1 VRTEARFPGLEQ
13 SAGHYESFYLKAAPP
28 DGGRALWIRHT
39 VHKRPG
45 REATCSV
52 WFTLFG
58 PEGPRAAKVTL
69 PAGALSTPDGAYV
82 RIGDTEM
89 GPGRAEGAVST
100 DTFSAEWKLSF
111 EDRHAPLH
119 HLPSERMYTAK
130 LPRTKLL
137 SPHPGALFSGSV
149 TLDGERVPVESWPG
163 MVGHN
168 WGAEH
173 AERWIWI
180 HGAEFEGGGPGDYL
194 DVAAG
199 RIKLGPL
206 RTPWIANGS
215 IVVGGEAH
223 RLGGLGR
230 TYGTEIK
237 ERPTGCEF
245 VIAGRRITVR
255 GKVEAPAERFV
266 GWTYADPDGGEHD
279 TVNCSIADMELRV
292 ERPGHKH
299 VHLRVPAAAT
309 YELGMREHDHEI
321 PIQDYPD
328 G

>member
-1 VRTEARFPGLEQ
+1 MRTEARFPGLEP
-13 SAGHYESFYLKAAPP
+13 SAGHYESFYLKTAPP
-28 DGGRALWIRHT
+28 EGGRALWIRHT
-39 VHKRPG
+39 IHKRPG
-45 REATCSV
+45 QEPTCSI

-58 PEGPRAAKVTL
+58 PEGPRATKVTL
-69 PAGALSTPDGAYV
+69 PAGSLSTPEGAYV
-82 RIGDTEM
+82 RVGDAEI
-89 GPGRAEGAVST
+89 GPGRALGSIAT
-100 DTFSAEWKLSF
+100 DALSAEWELSF
-111 EDRHAPLH
+111 EDRHEAFH
-119 HLPSERMYTAK
+119 HLPSERMYAAK

-149 TLDGERVPVESWPG
+149 TIDGERIALAGWPG

-173 AERWIWI
+173 AERWIWM
-180 HGAEFEGGGPGDYL
+180 HGAEFDGGEPGDYI

-215 IVVGGEAH
+215 IVVAGEAH
-223 RLGGLGR
+223 RLGGIGR
-230 TYGTEIK
+230 TYGTEID

-245 VIAGRRITVR
+245 VIPGKRITVR

-266 GWTYADPDGGEHD
+266 GWVYADPDGGEHH

-299 VHLRVPAAAT
+299 VHLRVPRAAA
-309 YELGMREHDHEI
+309 YELGMRERDHGIAIE
-321 PIQDYPD
+321 DYPD